1 MRAKDGKPAPP
12 EARRVTGD
20 RADRAQWA
28 ERAELRAL
36 FEDAAAGL
44 DLSEREIIELRL
56 RRGLEAG
63 EVATVLSV
71 PRGRAHALLS
81 RAREQL
87 EACLGVLLVGRAGR
101 GECGRLRFL
110 LAGWDGR
117 LTAGLRKRV
126 HRHIEHCGPCRARR
140 DHELRPARLLGLSPG
155 EALAAGAAES
165 SRHGPG
171 VPARLRARTIAL
183 ATGHGPGA
191 AAHSSAVLGRA
202 GAFGRHGFPRPTGIR
217 RVVRAGRHAL
227 GAAGAGLR
235 SSRPWQAAAAATV
248 VVVAVIVAVS
258 AFGLAGYSGHF
269 TAAGNPSPPRPGPA
283 PVRHQVRP
291 AAAAAP
297 TAPSGPTGARPASS
311 APGPAPAA
319 ARIRPAGTPA
329 AGTARTPVTAAT
341 AALEATAAAA
351 AAGGGPLLVLPGGG
365 TLPVIPGTAGTS
377 VLLRAAGGT
386 VHWSVSVA
394 RDPDHVVSVSPGDA
408 GTLTPARPV
417 ATLTIRVS
425 RFVRCGPG
433 AAAQCPT
440 LTISPGD
447 TVLTLWTGWTG
458 PLPVS
463 GTRPLTLSPGPGS
476 R

>member
-1 MRAKDGKPAPP
+1 MS
-12 EARRVTGD
+12 GD
-20 RADRAQWA
+20 RPDGARWA

-44 DLSEREIIELRL
+44 DLGEREIIELRL
-56 RRGLEAG
+56 RRGLETG

-71 PRGRAHALLS
+71 TRGRGYTLLS

-101 GECGRLRFL
+101 AECGRLRFL

-117 LTAGLRKRV
+117 LTAALRRRV
-126 HRHIEHCGPCRARR
+126 GRHIKHCATCRARR

-165 SRHGPG
+165 SRHAPG

-191 AAHSSAVLGRA
+191 AAHSRAVLGRA
-202 GAFGRHGFPRPTGIR
+202 GAFGRHGFPRPTGVR
-217 RVVRAGRHAL
+217 RVIRAGRHAL

-235 SSRPWQAAAAATV
+235 SSRPRQAAAAATVVV

-258 AFGLAGYSGHF
+258 AFGLTGYSGHF
-269 TAAGNPSPPRPGPA
+269 AAAGNPNPPRPGPA
-283 PVRHQVRP
+283 PVLRKAAP
-291 AAAAAP
+291 GAAAAP
-297 TAPSGPTGARPASS
+297 TAPSGPAGALPTSS
-311 APGPAPAA
+311 APAPAPAS
-319 ARIRPAGTPA
+319 ARILAAGAPA
-329 AGTARTPVTAAT
+329 AGTARAPVTAAT
-341 AALEATAAAA
+341 TAAGTAAAA
-351 AAGGGPLLVLPGGG
+351 PADGGPLLVLPGGG
-365 TLPVIPGTAGTS
+365 TLPVIPGTAGTA
-377 VLLRAAGGT
+377 VLLHAAGGT
-386 VHWSVSVA
+386 VNWSVSVT
-394 RDPDHVVSVSPGDA
+394 RDPGHVVSVSPGDS
-408 GTLTPARPV
+408 GTLTPAMPV

-433 AAAQCPT
+433 TGAQCPT
-440 LTISPGD
+440 LTVSPGD

-458 PLPVS
+458 PLPASSTV
-463 GTRPLTLSPGPGS
+463 PLAVPSVPGS